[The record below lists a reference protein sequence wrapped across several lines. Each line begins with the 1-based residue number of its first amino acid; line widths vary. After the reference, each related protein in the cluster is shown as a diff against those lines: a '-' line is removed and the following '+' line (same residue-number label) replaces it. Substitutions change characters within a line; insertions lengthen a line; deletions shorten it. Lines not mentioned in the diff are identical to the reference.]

1 MCRNIVVYHMG
12 LITVVWVKSPSI
24 LKNGASAPLFL
35 FIGQLQFYTA
45 VLLHAFFIRPQF
57 SWM

>member
-12 LITVVWVKSPSI
+12 LITMVWVKSPSI
-24 LKNGASAPLFL
+24 LKKRGICPAFL

-45 VLLHAFFIRPQF
+45 VSLHAFFI
-57 SWM
+57 